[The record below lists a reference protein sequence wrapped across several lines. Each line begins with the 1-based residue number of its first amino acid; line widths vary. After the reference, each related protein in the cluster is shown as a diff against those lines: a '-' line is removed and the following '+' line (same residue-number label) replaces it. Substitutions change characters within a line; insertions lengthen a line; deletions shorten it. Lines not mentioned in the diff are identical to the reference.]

1 MLKEGRP
8 IRGDVF
14 AHHQTLIAKK
24 TLRMPDA
31 MVGVMGGPDKDE
43 SRRHLKKMGWTEKQI
58 HDHETAQFAESNVLS
73 ERNWIAK
80 AIKRPGALHRKL
92 GVPQDE
98 KIPAEKINAAA
109 KKGGALGKE
118 ARLAKTL
125 KKLHE
130 RTLTPAEDT
139 KKEEI
144 VHSMKSKL
152 QGFKERYGAKAKQ
165 VMYAIATSRAK
176 QLAEMLSEI
185 APGGSEYQHG
195 GSTEYHAWGNVTHPS
210 NAEAKAARD
219 AKAKEW
225 KAQGHTVRKTMIRNQ
240 LHDPEGDSNS
250 GHVYIAHKNPG
261 WEHLKEER
269 QVLDEATGMS
279 FDGAVKDALS
289 KGHKITYG
297 TASNKWHVIGPTDKD
312 YNTSFALKPH
322 LARQHGEAAARR
334 ISVSPH
340 AIHETMENQPT
351 FGEPLSHVYNR
362 LRYYDKPKTTPT
374 AKPSWYKKKPAFK
387 YTINPSK
394 PVRIAEISL
403 GLAHKVHDARIERGD
418 EAQRQA
424 VRGPHHNQ
432 AQKKANKEYEKADKT
447 GRYIGRKNMALAF
460 GKERFAKEEVG
471 QLNELSRLTLKSYI
485 SKAAEDKDSL
495 QHGTSDR
502 FKLKNWKRTAG
513 IQLAAQKLEE
523 SEQLNEVNIGP
534 GSHKVFKAFLNKQ
547 SASNKKFTSDGKTL
561 SGNWLGGNNI
571 AHHEGGKVHLHDIG
585 SRSGQQVHRAL
596 KKHLSYD
603 SHSDVPH
610 YETVLHE
617 ESEQLNEASNHS
629 LAHIEDKTSILP
641 HVVGRTVAE
650 RRGLGPEETEKFAQH
665 VADRT
670 VHLYNH
676 NPTFKKKLHG
686 AGDKGRDHLYAFANH
701 WLDAKSHLKEEK
713 KQIGSNFI
721 DFMRTSAKEAQRR
734 KRHAKHM
741 DKAKDKW
748 DTGTRGK
755 LDESI
760 KEAQGHRV
768 GDHTEHGMIINTTPT
783 HAIVQSD
790 KGYDAMSS
798 RVPYKD
804 IHHNYTKN
812 FRDAQLKEALVNEH
826 GYVGFDHKGGRHE
839 VEAQTPYEAEEK
851 IRAKVK
857 PPKSKRHMVHVTL
870 AELDTPE
877 GRKQVVHTPTMESV
891 AAILKENYTTDRR
904 YQGGYEIPHYE
915 YTDFKAWGQVTHH
928 SDAEAKAARD
938 AKAKEWKQQGHKVTK
953 SRSTNAIYDPDGPN
967 TAQGNV
973 YTARKHHQKG

>member
-351 FGEPLSHVYNR
+351 FGE
-362 LRYYDKPKTTPT
+362 
-374 AKPSWYKKKPAFK
+374 
-387 YTINPSK
+387 
-394 PVRIAEISL
+394 
-403 GLAHKVHDARIERGD
+403 
-418 EAQRQA
+418 
-424 VRGPHHNQ
+424 
-432 AQKKANKEYEKADKT
+432 
-447 GRYIGRKNMALAF
+447 
-460 GKERFAKEEVG
+460 ERFAKEEVG

-904 YQGGYEIPHYE
+904 YQGGYEIPHHE

>member
-1 MLKEGRP
+1 MLEEGRP

-14 AHHQTLIAKK
+14 THHQTLIAKK

-31 MVGVMGGPDKDE
+31 MVGVMGGPNKDDA
-43 SRRHLKKMGWTEKQI
+43 RAHLKKIGWTQKQI
-58 HDHETAQFAESNVLS
+58 HDHETAQFAEGVESLQERALTGPES
-73 ERNWIAK
+73 E
-80 AIKRPGALHRKL
+80 
-92 GVPQDE
+92 
-98 KIPAEKINAAA
+98 
-109 KKGGALGKE
+109 
-118 ARLAKTL
+118 
-125 KKLHE
+125 
-130 RTLTPAEDT
+130 
-139 KKEEI
+139 KKEDI
-144 VHSMKSKL
+144 VHGMKKKL

-185 APGGSEYQHG
+185 SPGGSEYQHG

-210 NAEAKAARD
+210 NDAAKAARD

-225 KAQGHTVRKTMIRNQ
+225 KAQGHTVRKTMLRNQ
-240 LHDPEGDSNS
+240 LHDPEGDSSS

-297 TASNKWHVIGPTDKD
+297 TASNKWHVIGPSDKD

-340 AIHETMENQPT
+340 AIHEAGEQGRHMPT
-351 FGEPLSHVYNR
+351 FGEPASQQLNEVNIGPGSHKVFKAFLNKQSSSNKMFTTDGKTLSGNWLGGNNIAHHEGGKVHLHDMGSR
-362 LRYYDKPKTTPT
+362 SGQQVHRALKKHLSYDSHSDVPHYETVLNEEAPT
-374 AKPSWYKKKPAFK
+374 AWEVRKNGKPLGVKETNYPYASK
-387 YTINPSK
+387 YWADRSQKTGHKFTLHPQMES
-394 PVRIAEISL
+394 VERVDEISL
-403 GLAHKVHDARIERGD
+403 SLAHKVHDARIERGD

-424 VRGPHHNQ
+424 VRGPYHNQ

-460 GKERFAKEEVG
+460 GKERFAKEEVE
-471 QLNELSRLTLKSYI
+471 QILKGFVPQWR
-485 SKAAEDKDSL
+485 AADKEHAL
-495 QHGTSDR
+495 
-502 FKLKNWKRTAG
+502 KLA
-513 IQLAAQKLEE
+513 
-523 SEQLNEVNIGP
+523 
-534 GSHKVFKAFLNKQ
+534 
-547 SASNKKFTSDGKTL
+547 
-561 SGNWLGGNNI
+561 
-571 AHHEGGKVHLHDIG
+571 
-585 SRSGQQVHRAL
+585 AL
-596 KKHLSYD
+596 KKKQKSIPIFVKETEQLDELSKKTLTSYIKKAAPATTSDLRMGEKLFTHAGRIGMPEKKAAMWEKLGLKHSRRSETRTKGIQTAASKLAEAEHLDEAKVPHDLHVHFGGAWSLYSRHHSKKEALKKAEQISWPTRIMPTAPGAGTNPHD
-603 SHSDVPH
+603 SHPAL
-610 YETVLHE
+610 T
-617 ESEQLNEASNHS
+617 
-629 LAHIEDKTSILP
+629 
-641 HVVGRTVAE
+641 
-650 RRGLGPEETEKFAQH
+650 
-665 VADRT
+665 
-670 VHLYNH
+670 
-676 NPTFKKKLHG
+676 
-686 AGDKGRDHLYAFANH
+686 
-701 WLDAKSHLKEEK
+701 EEK

-783 HAIVQSD
+783 HAIVQSN
-790 KGYDAMSS
+790 KGDNAMSS
-798 RVPYKD
+798 RVPYEN
-804 IHHNYTKN
+804 IHQNYTKN

-857 PPKSKRHMVHVTL
+857 PPKSKRHLVHVTL

-904 YQGGYEIPHYE
+904 YQGGYEIPHHE